1 MEKETSE
8 VKVLNFL
15 EKFSGSSAENIAAVT
30 GIFKLNV
37 HKVLK
42 KLAEDGKVTINKGA
56 NPPTFSKAEAKSGKK
71 VVEAKES
78 VPKEPDEVHL
88 PSTGRDTSKYIVGKT
103 PYPKSRAVLETV
115 KQYVKDHPR
124 ISLQTLQT
132 TFKSSELQK
141 RYGTIVEINQAKKII
156 ASSGRPRHFINDVL
170 TVGGKKV
177 VVSNQWNTELF
188 ERFQKISA
196 GLKYSIK
203 KQ

>member
-8 VKVLNFL
+8 VKVINYL

-42 KLAEDGKVTINKGA
+42 KLTEDGKVTINKA
-56 NPPTFSKAEAKSGKK
+56 TYPPTFSKAEEKGGKK
-71 VVEAKES
+71 VAEAKEPVS
-78 VPKEPDEVHL
+78 KEPDEVRL
-88 PSTGRDTSKYIVGKT
+88 PSTGRDTSKFIVNKVA
-103 PYPKSRAVLETV
+103 YPKSRAVLETV

-124 ISLQTLQT
+124 VSLQTLQT
-132 TFKSSELQK
+132 AFKSSELQK

-156 ASSGRPRHFINDVL
+156 AASGRPRHFINDVL

-177 VVSNQWNTELF
+177 VVSNQWNTILF
-188 ERFQKISA
+188 EEFRKIST
-196 GLKYSIK
+196 GLKYPIK